1 MRGGSDDKRMM
12 RGEPNLRRCRQVF
25 QRYMRGYIAPATRR
39 IPSPVAEF
47 RSMSSPSDG
56 PQRKKYLY
64 EGPQGTGTLGGTLI
78 LAPGALLPVIDVMA
92 YGPGECVERRIDN
105 PRELKE
111 LKDRYPV
118 LWVNVDGL
126 GSGQV
131 IFEIGRLF
139 DLHPLALEDV
149 GHRHQRA
156 KVEEFPQQTF
166 IVARAVEYA
175 ERLDTQQVSFFLG
188 ANYVISFQERPRP
201 RRVEP
206 IRERIRRETT
216 KLRASGAD
224 YLIYSLVDAVMDGYF
239 PVLEKYAERLEEL
252 EDRIVK
258 RYDEAIAAEIHDIKG
273 ELLIIRRALWP
284 HREALNC
291 LARNPNPLIHDETR
305 VYLRDC
311 YDHTLQLFELVET
324 YRELASD
331 LRDLFL
337 SAASHRMNEIMK
349 VLTIV
354 STTFIPLGFIAGLYG
369 MNFNNEES
377 PWSMPEL
384 KWYFG
389 YPMAVGLMAA
399 ITCVMLFYFYRKG
412 WIRPGIKKTPS
423 STSQEGN

>member
-1 MRGGSDDKRMM
+1 MNASAEGS
-12 RGEPNLRRCRQVF
+12 P
-25 QRYMRGYIAPATRR
+25 
-39 IPSPVAEF
+39 
-47 RSMSSPSDG
+47 
-56 PQRKKYLY
+56 RKKYLY

-78 LAPGALLPVIDVMA
+78 LAPGALPPAIDVFA
-92 YGPGECVERRIDN
+92 YGPDECVEKRIAH

-126 GSGQV
+126 GNGQI
-131 IFEIGRLF
+131 IFEIGRMF

-156 KVEEFPQQTF
+156 KVEEFPGQTF

-175 ERLDTQQVSFFLG
+175 DRLDTQQVSMFLG
-188 ANYVISFQERPRP
+188 PNYVISFQERPRP
-201 RRVEP
+201 TRVEP
-206 IRERIRRETT
+206 IRDRLRRATT
-216 KLRASGAD
+216 KLRTSGPD
-224 YLIYSLVDAVMDGYF
+224 YLVYSLVDALMDAYF

-252 EDRIVK
+252 EDRIVRGADVGISTK
-258 RYDEAIAAEIHDIKG
+258 IHDTKG
-273 ELLIIRRALWP
+273 DLLIIRRALWP
-284 HREALNC
+284 HREALNA
-291 LARNPNPLIHDETR
+291 LARNPNALIQEETR

-311 YDHTLQLFELVET
+311 YDHMLQLFELVET

-337 SAASHRMNEIMK
+337 SSASHRMNEIMK

-369 MNFNNEES
+369 MNFTNDDS

-384 KWYFG
+384 KWYYG
-389 YPMAVGLMAA
+389 YPMAISLMTATTFA
-399 ITCVMLFYFYRKG
+399 MLYYFYRKG
-412 WIRPGIKKTPS
+412 WIGPGSKQSDPLAIDDKPLHK
-423 STSQEGN
+423 N